1 MARWHPACHTYT
13 QTQETFLTPMPIQH
27 AIWKVGTQPT
37 PLSFGKLASEQA
49 LEDMIV
55 REPSILSPEWMLI
68 GRQEQTGLGGRIDL
82 LAVAPDG
89 SLVLIELKRNRTPR
103 EIVAQGLDYAA
114 WVEKLT
120 ADRIAQIYQRFSNGG
135 SLDDAFQKR
144 FGTKLDEET
153 LNEAHQVVLVAA
165 ELDDATE
172 RIIQYL
178 NDRDIAINVLF
189 FRVFQHG
196 ADLLLSRAWLIDPGQ
211 TQANVATTT
220 KRSGEK
226 EPWNGEYYVS
236 FGTGEGRTWED
247 ARKYGFISAGGGSWY
262 TQTLKLLS
270 PGDRAHLGDRVGR
283 VVPVPA
289 RVQRRRRREREHVR
303 PASGARRGREVRKT
317 GARARP
323 GPAHVHRHHQVEALE
338 RRVRRAREA
347 DRAGVVDQDVDAA
360 EVFDRRGHR
369 AIDRRLVADVAGEC
383 ECATTGR
390 LDLAGRGVDRP
401 GELRMRPIALRDDG
415 DVRAVAR
422 RRQRDREPYA
432 ARGRSRWR
440 C

>member
-1 MARWHPACHTYT
+1 
-13 QTQETFLTPMPIQH
+13 MPIQH

-37 PLSFGKLASEQA
+37 PLTLGKLASEQA

-55 REPSILSPEWMLI
+55 RETSILSPEWMLI

-82 LAVAPDG
+82 LAIAPDG

-103 EIVAQGLDYAA
+103 EIVAQAIDYAA

-120 ADRIAQIYQRFSNGG
+120 ADRISQIYQRFSNGG
-135 SLDDAFQKR
+135 SLDAAFEKR

-153 LNEAHQVVLVAA
+153 LNEAHQIVLVAA

-189 FRVFQHG
+189 FRVFQYG
-196 ADLLLSRAWLIDPGQ
+196 ADQLLSRAWLIDPGQ

-236 FGTGEGRTWED
+236 FGTGSWRTWED
-247 ARKYGFISAGGGSWY
+247 ARKYGFISAGGGNWY

-270 PGDRAHLGDRVGR
+270 PGDRVWVKDPGVGYLGVGSVLEP
-283 VVPVPA
+283 VVPVKEFRVKTPSGEKPA
-289 RVQRRRRREREHVR
+289 LEVLSTAALLREHADDPEKSEYLVR
-303 PASGARRGREVRKT
+303 IEWLDTVPASKAVNEVGLFGNQNTVCQPTTPKW
-317 GARARP
+317 
-323 GPAHVHRHHQVEALE
+323 RH
-338 RRVRRAREA
+338 
-347 DRAGVVDQDVDAA
+347 
-360 EVFDRRGHR
+360 
-369 AIDRRLVADVAGEC
+369 
-383 ECATTGR
+383 T
-390 LDLAGRGVDRP
+390 VDRLKSYFTKW
-401 GELRMRPIALRDDG
+401 ERK
-415 DVRAVAR
+415 
-422 RRQRDREPYA
+422 
-432 ARGRSRWR
+432 
-440 C
+440 